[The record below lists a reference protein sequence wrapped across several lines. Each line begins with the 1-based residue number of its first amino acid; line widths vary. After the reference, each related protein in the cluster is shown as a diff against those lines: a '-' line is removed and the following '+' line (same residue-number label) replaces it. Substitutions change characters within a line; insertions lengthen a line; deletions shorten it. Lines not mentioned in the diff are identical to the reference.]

1 MMLPSASFQILC
13 PMDEYSQK
21 KIDEI
26 VKLLEAENDP
36 RNHDLIETFDKLA
49 YEQRHYSFH
58 TDNK

>member
-21 KIDEI
+21 KIEAI
-26 VKLLEAENDP
+26 LKQLEAENDP
-36 RNHDLIETFDKLA
+36 RNYDLIETFDKLA
-49 YEQRHYSFH
+49 YDQRHYSFS